1 MSKGKYISGALTHL
15 TDLFGSFFSP
25 AQKGADKLTQ
35 GRGRA
40 EQMKK
45 QLMKGGGSGTE
56 SELEWIGFDDW
67 LKDNPNPTKSQIQNF
82 INKRKFKLTEQV
94 RTYDPAHQMVGKEG
108 RVRDLT
114 TPSTK
119 RAELYKDFIINAS
132 RDKYLWDKIFNSPGV
147 DPMNRR
153 EFDSFTSDADRLD
166 YIKRTETDISNR
178 TGERTSHIIDDALRY
193 PPDGSWSIVADAAY
207 RYGDDVPSPVF
218 PLFGHPEYGKIAGHL
233 LGPQTRLDPGHFVPG
248 RVSPAQLVEN
258 YRQQVI
264 DATPRYAHWESHSL
278 PGGTNKREITWSIP
292 HSYAGKFMDP
302 SSHFDSIKE
311 GESLFGW
318 VRLADHVTADG
329 KRVLLIDEMQ
339 SPWLQLG
346 QKHGFAMDPVKRL
359 REIEDEIPKAT
370 ENLEKHHN
378 KARQEIYNKNMYD
391 YSYEYSLLHEP
402 LEFEVEFASDNFEA
416 HVASKFQELLLETF
430 SSPLNSDKVHKA
442 LGKVLDELTA
452 IDENFPR
459 KSFRN
464 LFDFVRSMDV
474 FREAR
479 NANTKVNNLY
489 LEKRKVSSLSTSR
502 KMRLYEPSRQSQLLP
517 DAPMKNT
524 WHKVMFNRVLGLAA
538 EGNYDMVAWTPSGI
552 QIDRANPETAKG
564 MIRFY
569 DQALPNAARQ
579 SLRKFDKKATVT
591 NIDLKIPESQQKQWQ
606 IESATQP
613 VRGMEISPAAK
624 GKIFKQGY
632 PSFAS
637 GVPIAAGSAGAL
649 GSLVGEDIG
658 L

>member
-1 MSKGKYISGALTHL
+1 MSKGELISGALTHL

-25 AQKGADKLTQ
+25 AQKGADALVQRKGTS
-35 GRGRA
+35 
-40 EQMKK
+40 EQMKE
-45 QLMKGGGSGTE
+45 QLIKGGGSGTK

-67 LKDNPNPTKSQIQNF
+67 LKNNPNPTKSQIQNF
-82 INKRKFKLTEQV
+82 INKNKVKLTEQV

-132 RDKYLWDKIFNSPGV
+132 RDKYLWDKIFNSPVV

-346 QKHGFAMDPVKRL
+346 QKHGFAMDPAKRL

-370 ENLEKHHN
+370 EILEKHHN
-378 KARQEIYNKNMYD
+378 KARQEIYNKSMYD
-391 YSYEYSLLHEP
+391 WTP
-402 LEFEVEFASDNFEA
+402 SDNFEA

-489 LEKRKVSSLSTSR
+489 LEKTKVSSLSR
-502 KMRLYEPSRQSQLLP
+502 DELYEPSRQSQLLP

-569 DQALPNAARQ
+569 DEALPNAAKQ

-591 NIDLKIPESQQKQWQ
+591 NIDLKIPE
-606 IESATQP
+606 ELDTQP

>member
-1 MSKGKYISGALTHL
+1 MSKGELISGALTHL

-25 AQKGADKLTQ
+25 AQKGADKLVQ
-35 GRGRA
+35 RRGRA
-40 EQMKK
+40 EQMKE
-45 QLMKGGGSGTE
+45 QLIKGGGSGTK

-82 INKRKFKLTEQV
+82 INENKFKLTEQF
-94 RTYDPAHQMVGKEG
+94 RTYDPAEQMLGKEG

-114 TPSTK
+114 TPSIK

-147 DPMNRR
+147 DPINRR

-178 TGERTSHIIDDALRY
+178 TGERTSHIIDDSIRY
-193 PPDGSWSIVADAAY
+193 PGY
-207 RYGDDVPSPVF
+207 NVPSPVF

-346 QKHGFAMDPVKRL
+346 QKHGFAMDPAKRL

-370 ENLEKHHN
+370 EILEKNHN
-378 KARQEIYNKNMYD
+378 KARQEIYNKNIYD
-391 YSYEYSLLHEP
+391 YSYDYSQLHKP
-402 LEFEVEFASDNFEA
+402 LEFEVGFGSDNFEA
-416 HVASKFQELLLETF
+416 HVASKFQELLLETY
-430 SSPLNSDKVHKA
+430 SSLDLDSTNKA
-442 LGKVLDELTA
+442 LRKVLDELTA

-459 KSFRN
+459 KSFRD
-464 LFDFVRSMDV
+464 LFDFARNMDV

-479 NANTKVNNLY
+479 KANTKINNLY
-489 LEKRKVSSLSTSR
+489 REEREVSSLSR
-502 KMRLYEPSRQSQLLP
+502 DELYEPSRQSQLLP

-606 IESATQP
+606 IESDTQP